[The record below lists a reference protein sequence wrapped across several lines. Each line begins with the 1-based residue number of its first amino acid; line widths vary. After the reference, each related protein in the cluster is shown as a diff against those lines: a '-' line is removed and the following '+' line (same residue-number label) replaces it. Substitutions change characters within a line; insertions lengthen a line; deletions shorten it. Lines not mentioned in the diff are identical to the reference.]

1 MKLPNRPLL
10 AALVL
15 PAVFLTACSGALKQ
29 PEVRLE
35 SVSIGGVGL
44 RGATLYA
51 DVHVSNPNGFDL
63 ETRQLTYDLQL
74 PDPKEEGGW
83 VSFARGSVDEHVRV
97 RSNSS
102 TVIKVP
108 IQFRY
113 DDADGA
119 IRSIMDTGTF
129 NYRVRG
135 DVRLTEPVGR
145 TIPFS
150 KTGIVSL
157 AGVR

>member
-1 MKLPNRPLL
+1 MIVRYRPLL
-10 AALVL
+10 AALL
-15 PAVFLTACSGALKQ
+15 LCTAAACSSALRQ

-51 DVHVSNPNGFDL
+51 DVEVRNPNRFSL
-63 ETRQLTYDLQL
+63 ETRQLNYDLQL
-74 PDPKEEGGW
+74 PDPENSGAW
-83 VSFARGSVDEHVRV
+83 VSFAQGTIDERVRV
-97 RSNSS
+97 GSNSS
-102 TVIKVP
+102 TTIRVP

-113 DDADGA
+113 DDAGGA
-119 IRSIMDTGTF
+119 IRSIMDSGTF

-150 KTGIVSL
+150 KTGVVAL
-157 AGVR
+157 GGVR

>member
-1 MKLPNRPLL
+1 MSLRYRHLMMALLL
-10 AALVL
+10 ATSAS
-15 PAVFLTACSGALKQ
+15 ACSSAVRQ

-51 DVHVSNPNGFDL
+51 DVHVSNPNSFAL
-63 ETRQLTYDLQL
+63 ETRALTYDLQL
-74 PDPKEEGGW
+74 PDPEDANGW
-83 VSFARGSVDEHVRV
+83 VSFAKGTVDERVRV
-97 RSNSS
+97 GSNSS
-102 TVIKVP
+102 TIIKIP

-135 DVRLTEPVGR
+135 DVRLTEPFGR
-145 TIPFS
+145 TIPFT
-150 KTGIVSL
+150 KTGVVSL
-157 AGVR
+157 SGIR

>member
-1 MKLPNRPLL
+1 MKLRYRPLL
-10 AALVL
+10 AALAL

-51 DVHVSNPNGFDL
+51 DVHVTNPNRFDL

-74 PDPKEEGGW
+74 PDPNEEGGW
-83 VSFARGSVDEHVRV
+83 VSFAKGAVDEHVRV

-102 TVIKVP
+102 TIIKVP

-113 DDADGA
+113 DDANGA
-119 IRSIMDTGTF
+119 ILDTGTF

>member
-1 MKLPNRPLL
+1 MRARYARILAPLL
-10 AALVL
+10 LATSVS
-15 PAVFLTACSGALKQ
+15 ACSSAVRQ

-51 DVHVSNPNGFDL
+51 DVHVTNPNGFGL
-63 ETRQLTYDLQL
+63 ETRQLNYDLQL
-74 PDPKEEGGW
+74 PDPDNAGGW
-83 VSFARGSVDEHVRV
+83 VSFAKGTMDERVRV
-97 RSNSS
+97 GSNSS
-102 TVIKVP
+102 TIIKVP

-113 DDADGA
+113 DDANGA
-119 IRSIMDTGTF
+119 IRSIMETGTF

-145 TIPFS
+145 TIPFT
-150 KTGIVSL
+150 KTGVVSL
-157 AGVR
+157 SGIR